1 MPVNVKEIKEDALM
15 DIKVNK
21 NFYLMVKDSLYT
33 VFKIISSNPEG
44 PDKLESIITKPF
56 QDLTDLERA
65 FYTLTLLVSE
75 IEKNMKEQNLFTEKV
90 IPEPG
95 DTDFVEPKTD

>member
-1 MPVNVKEIKEDALM
+1 MPVKVKEVKEDALM

-33 VFKIISSNPEG
+33 IFKTISSNSEG
-44 PDKLESIITKPF
+44 PDRLESIITKPF
-56 QDLTDLERA
+56 QDLTELERA

-75 IEKNMKEQNLFTEKV
+75 IEKNMKEQNLFTEKEV
-90 IPEPG
+90 LESG
-95 DTDFVEPKTD
+95 DPDFVEPK

>member
-1 MPVNVKEIKEDALM
+1 MPVNVKEIKDDALM

-33 VFKIISSNPEG
+33 VFKTVSSNPEG
-44 PDKLESIITKPF
+44 VDKLENIIVKPF
-56 QDLTDLERA
+56 QELTDLERA

-75 IEKNMKEQNLFTEKV
+75 IEKNMKEQNLFTEKT
-90 IPEPG
+90 IPEQG
-95 DTDFVEPKTD
+95 DEDYVEPSQD

>member
-1 MPVNVKEIKEDALM
+1 MPVNVKEIKDDALM

-33 VFKIISSNPEG
+33 VFKIVSSNPEG
-44 PDKLESIITKPF
+44 PDKLENIIVKPF
-56 QDLTDLERA
+56 QELTDLERA

-90 IPEPG
+90 VAEEG
-95 DTDFVEPKTD
+95 DKDYVQPSQD

>member
-1 MPVNVKEIKEDALM
+1 MPVNVKEIKENALM

>member
-1 MPVNVKEIKEDALM
+1 MPVKVKEIKEDALM

-33 VFKIISSNPEG
+33 IFKTISSNTEG
-44 PDKLESIITKPF
+44 PDRLESIITKPF
-56 QDLTDLERA
+56 QDLTELERA

-75 IEKNMKEQNLFTEKV
+75 IEKNMKEQNLFTEKEV
-90 IPEPG
+90 LESG
-95 DTDFVEPKTD
+95 DPDFVEPK